1 MKQLFILVLCAI
13 LTVPAWAQPTS
24 MMVDRNKILKT
35 AEEKYGITEENA
47 NISEQELIAELI
59 KRGVDP
65 TNEQAVEEAAVEIIR
80 ERQQK
85 AGGTN
90 SPVQGAGGG
99 MVKSDLGTL
108 QPKQDTSKLP
118 DKPKQDL
125 QEDAQ
130 KIIKEEPKEEIK
142 ITVDQKD
149 APTNKR
155 IYGQDLPSNVS
166 LQVDPK
172 NINPKGSY
180 IVGAGDE
187 FGVAVYGTRS
197 ADFKLIVNEDGYASI
212 PEVPGS
218 RMYLKGVT
226 YDKAKKIIRSR
237 IGQLF
242 NLNVANLEITLVYA
256 RTVTVHLMG
265 EVNAKGTHV
274 LSGVNT
280 AFTALAAGEGLTDI
294 ASVRNIKLIRSGDGE
309 KVVDLYR
316 YMSDPIY
323 GEDFYLQD
331 NDYIIV
337 PPVGRVVEVK
347 GNVRRPAKYELI
359 AGEGLKEL
367 VKYAAGLSAN
377 AYTKNVSITRIE
389 SNQKKLI
396 NVNLQAVLDGTQS
409 FELIDGD
416 IVTIVPINEYNRN
429 VVEVTGELLYPGT
442 YAFEAGRKLDYYIQ
456 KATLKEGARTDTIYV
471 TRKYADGTV
480 SYLKLSLDEV
490 LKDANSPQNITMLPE
505 DQIQVTAQSAYFE
518 TFQVGISGDIR
529 KGELTLAYDSTL
541 TIRDLIFLSGGLA
554 ITHADTAAI
563 VRTDLATGKK
573 EYIFFSLSDILNPA
587 SSLNATLQL
596 APKDEIL
603 VLNESAKIDK
613 FDISI
618 SGAVRTPK
626 SLAYDPALTVRDVI
640 YLGGGLTLNASRRM
654 IIERRNLKTGE
665 LQFQDVDVDQLLTDD
680 GTLNAAIQL
689 APGDKLQVL
698 SELKEDSYSVSIDGE
713 VRKPGTFNWGEGL
726 KLGDVIKLAGGI
738 KPEAVRSRVEVSR
751 IDISDAT
758 GATAVTIAQ
767 FEIDENLELPVGADF
782 ELERYDRIVVRSTPN
797 FELQNTVTLSGEV
810 KYPGTYVLLS
820 KSETLLSVIER
831 AGGLTEEAFPIG
843 ATFSRSLDE
852 RGEILLDLDNL
863 MRRRNRSPFNYI
875 MKDGDRINIP
885 RKLDLVTLGGAVDNP
900 KVAEAGTINIPYH
913 KGRRAGYY
921 VNRYGQGVD
930 WENDGRRRFIQ
941 VEYPNGEV
949 RETVNLG
956 IATITPKVKKGSQIV
971 VGVKPPK
978 RKKEEKEIER
988 EPVDWGEVVQNTITQ
1003 ITGVVTLYVLL
1014 QRAFN

>member
-1 MKQLFILVLCAI
+1 MKQLFILVLCTI
-13 LTVPAWAQPTS
+13 MVVPAFAQPTS

-35 AEEKYGITEENA
+35 AEEKYGITQANA
-47 NISEQELIAELI
+47 NISEQELISELI

-65 TNEQAVEEAAVEIIR
+65 SDEKAIEEAAVEIIR

-85 AGGTN
+85 AGAAN
-90 SPVQGAGGG
+90 SPVQAGDGGG
-99 MVKSDLGTL
+99 ASDLGTL

-130 KIIKEEPKEEIK
+130 KLVEEAPKEEIK
-142 ITVDQKD
+142 ITVEDKD
-149 APTNKR
+149 PPSAKR
-155 IYGQDLPSNVS
+155 IYGQDLPSSVS

-180 IVGAGDE
+180 IIGAGDE
-187 FGVAVYGTRS
+187 FGIAIYGPRS

-212 PEVPGS
+212 PEIPGS

-226 YDKAKKIIRSR
+226 YDKARAIIRSR

-309 KVVDLYR
+309 KVVDLYK
-316 YMSDPIY
+316 YMSNPIY

-337 PPVGRVVEVK
+337 PPVGRVVEIK
-347 GNVRRPAKYELI
+347 GNVRRPARYELI

-367 VKYAAGLSAN
+367 VRYAAGLTAN
-377 AYTKNVSITRIE
+377 AYTKNVSIQRIE
-389 SNQKKLI
+389 NNEQRLLNI
-396 NVNLQAVLDGTQS
+396 NLQAVLNGAQG
-409 FELIDGD
+409 FELQDGD
-416 IVTIVPINEYNRN
+416 VVTVVPINEYNRN
-429 VVEVTGELLYPGT
+429 VVEVAGELLYPGT

-456 KATLKEGARTDTIYV
+456 KAELKEGARTDTVYV

-480 SYLKLSLDEV
+480 SYLKVSLDAILADV
-490 LKDANSPQNITMLPE
+490 NSPQNITVLPE
-505 DQIQVTAQSAYFE
+505 DKIQVTAKSAYFE
-518 TFQVGISGDIR
+518 TFKVSISGDIR
-529 KGELTLAYDSTL
+529 KESLELDYDSTL
-541 TIRDLIFLSGGLA
+541 TIRDLIFLAGGLE

-573 EYIFFSLSDILNPA
+573 EYLFFSLQDILNPA
-587 SSLNATLQL
+587 SAVNTALRL

-618 SGAVRTPK
+618 GGAVRNPK
-626 SLAYDPALTVRDVI
+626 TLAYDPELTVRDVL

-654 IIERRNLKTGE
+654 IIERRDLKTGE
-665 LQFQDVDVDQLLTDD
+665 LQYVDVDVDQLLTDN
-680 GTLNAAIQL
+680 GALNAAIQL

-698 SELKEDSYSVSIDGE
+698 SELREDSYTVSIAGE

-738 KPEAVRSRVEVSR
+738 KPEAIRSRVEVSR
-751 IDISDAT
+751 IDVNDAT
-758 GATAVTIAQ
+758 GATQVTIAQ
-767 FEIDENLELPVGADF
+767 FEVNENLELTQGMDF
-782 ELERYDRIVVRSTPN
+782 ELERYDQVVVRATPN
-797 FELQNTVTLSGEV
+797 FELQNTITLSGEV

-820 KSETLLSVIER
+820 KSESLLNVIER

-843 ATFSRSLDE
+843 ATLTRSLDE
-852 RGEILLDLDNL
+852 TGEILLDLENL
-863 MRRRNRSPFNYI
+863 LRRRNRSPFNYI
-875 MKDGDRINIP
+875 LKDGDRIDIP

-900 KVAEAGTINIPYH
+900 KVAERGKINIPYH
-913 KGRRAGYY
+913 RGRRAGFY

-930 WENDGRRRFIQ
+930 WDKDARRRFIT
-941 VEYPNGEV
+941 VEYPNGDL

-956 IATITPKVKKGSQIV
+956 VATITPKVTKGSEII

-978 RKKEEKEIER
+978 RKKEEKEGEQR
-988 EPVDWGEVVQNTITQ
+988 EPVDWGEVVQNTVTQ